1 MVSII
6 KTLISDLK
14 RYRNPIFNR
23 FEWNEPSFVIVIL
36 YRIVRGI
43 RLMPRWLFPV
53 KLIFNLIFVPLYAF
67 FSIFMGISIP
77 RGAKIGS
84 GLRIY
89 HFGTIVINP
98 IAVIGNNFSI
108 HQGVTI
114 GVKNSYYDKVI
125 IGDNCTIG
133 AGAKV
138 LGNIIIGNNV
148 TIGANSVVMCDVPD
162 NSIAVGIPARI
173 IPKKNKVYD
182 PRKGPF
188 N

>member
-1 MVSII
+1 MGRI
-6 KTLISDLK
+6 LIEDLK
-14 RYRNPIFNR
+14 RYKNPLFNR
-23 FEWNEPSFVIVIL
+23 FEWNEPSFIIVIL
-36 YRIVRGI
+36 YRIVRGT
-43 RLMPRWLFPV
+43 RLLPKWLLPV
-53 KLIFNLIFVPLYAF
+53 KFILNIIFVPIYAF
-67 FSIFMGISIP
+67 FSIFLGISIP
-77 RGAKIGS
+77 RGAQIGP

-98 IAVIGNNFSI
+98 IAIIGKNFSV

-114 GVKNSYYDKVI
+114 GVKNSYFDQVI

-138 LGNIIIGNNV
+138 LGNIRIGNNV
-148 TIGANSVVMCDVPD
+148 TIGANTVLMQDVPD

-173 IPKKNKVYD
+173 IPKKNSVYD
-182 PRKGPF
+182 PQRGPF